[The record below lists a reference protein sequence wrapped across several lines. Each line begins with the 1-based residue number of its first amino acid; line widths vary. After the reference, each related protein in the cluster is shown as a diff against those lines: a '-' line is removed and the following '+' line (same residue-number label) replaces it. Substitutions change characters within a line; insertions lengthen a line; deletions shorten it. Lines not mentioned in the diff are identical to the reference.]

1 MKKVFLTGSTGF
13 IGQHAIDML
22 LSRGFEVHA
31 ITRSVPNVHSEK
43 SGLYWHKED
52 LLDIGKI
59 DKLMS
64 KIQPGY
70 MLHFAWHAVPKEYW
84 TSAENIR
91 WVQASLEL
99 LRTFIQ
105 YGGKRVVM
113 AGSCAEYD
121 WDYGYCSE
129 KNTPLEPSTLYG
141 ISKHSLQ
148 LMLDMYAIQ
157 SGISSAWGRIFFLF
171 GPNEHSSRLVPYIIS
186 SLLKNEQAICKNGN
200 LVRDFLY
207 VEDVAS
213 AFVSL
218 LDSSVEGPVN
228 ISSGKPVLIKE
239 VALKIGERLQGSHL
253 IKVATQPSK
262 NEPALLVG
270 DEGRL
275 TNDLKWAPSFDL
287 TTGIDKTIAWWK
299 GNLKINKL

>member
-13 IGQHAIDML
+13 IGRYAVDIL

-31 ITRSVPNVHSEK
+31 ITRNVPNDHSEK
-43 SGLYWHKED
+43 NGLYWHKED

-70 MLHFAWHAVPKEYW
+70 MLHFAWYAVPKEYW

-129 KNTPLEPSTLYG
+129 NTTPLNPATLYG
-141 ISKHSLQ
+141 VSKHSLQ
-148 LMLDMYAIQ
+148 LMLEMYAKE
-157 SGISSAWGRIFFLF
+157 SGISSAWGRIFFLY
-171 GPNEHSSRLVPYIIS
+171 GPNEHSSRLVSYIIS
-186 SLLKNEQAICKNGN
+186 SLFKNEQAICKNGN
-200 LVRDFLY
+200 QLRDFLY

-218 LDSSVEGPVN
+218 LESSVNGPVN
-228 ISSGKPVLIKE
+228 ICSGQPVSIHDIVTTIAKKLDKGSLLEIREQSSFAEPSVLIGDNRRLVNE
-239 VALKIGERLQGSHL
+239 VKW
-253 IKVATQPSK
+253 QPS
-262 NEPALLVG
+262 V
-270 DEGRL
+270 
-275 TNDLKWAPSFDL
+275 DLI
-287 TTGIDKTIAWWK
+287 TGIDKTISLWPK
-299 GNLKINKL
+299 N